1 MRKHLIGTILVLAAL
16 AACNKEVE
24 TPAPVVNNGQ
34 EEVTPGKVTLTFTAT
49 ISEETRT
56 AYPDDKTGK
65 WVVGDKITV
74 CVSNNDSNNPKY
86 KTAVFEAT
94 TETATGMEFTG
105 QVQTGYTTIV
115 SGIYPANDVY
125 KGESMSTYFGNDGS
139 VIGVNLPDTYDL
151 DTANDTGRYIPM
163 VGEMVHDNDND
174 TDTFTFHHICG
185 ALKIEV
191 VDIFNALTF
200 TTAETITGT
209 FVLNSGRIKIPAE
222 GSGSTVTFNYDR
234 LATNIAGDERGNRT
248 FYIPVPDGTLTAGAT
263 MALKNANKTSTFFD
277 KTTTAAIEFN
287 SNKIKRL
294 PAIGFNTPEGWAID
308 IIDGNVGQKITI
320 NYTFPAGTYYA
331 RFLVKK
337 STFINTYEGSVAK
350 LIEKKLPELSTFSN
364 NTYNGSNIETYF
376 AEKDYISFMFGV
388 IPSDPSNPTN
398 VTGRKIS
405 FEYCKLEYSFEEPTL
420 EYKNWIGKWNVTEDA
435 TDPKTDTWTI
445 STKKANSTYIIKGIA
460 GKTAIAAEGVY
471 SADDASLALFSQYE
485 IGTHKNGSTTYTVS
499 MLKRNSSGNVLT
511 DETGNAI
518 GLRILK
524 MHFINS
530 EVSFSNGENSN
541 YGFFFEGNNGWSTF
555 ASLKRN
561 KIATM
566 TKQ

>member
-1 MRKHLIGTILVLAAL
+1 MEIRIMRKHLIGTILVLAAL
-16 AACNKEVE
+16 AACNKEVD

-34 EEVTPGKVTLTFTAT
+34 EEATPGKVTLTFTAT

-74 CVSNNDSNNPKY
+74 CVSNNDSDNPEY

-115 SGIYPANDVY
+115 SGVYPANDVY
-125 KGESMSTYFGNDGS
+125 STSQDDYFNSNGT
-139 VIGVNLPDTYDL
+139 VKAVYLPDTYDL
-151 DTANDTGRYIPM
+151 GTANDGGIALPM
-163 VGEMVHDNDND
+163 VGQMVEKDG
-174 TDTFTFHHICG
+174 TLTFSFHHICG

-200 TTAETITGT
+200 TTAGETITGDFELDEET
-209 FVLNSGRIKIPAE
+209 GRIKMPE
-222 GSGSTVTFNYDR
+222 NGTSSTVTFNYDR
-234 LATNIAGDERGNRT
+234 LPREEGYVGERKNRT

-277 KTTTAAIEFN
+277 KTTTADIEFT

-445 STKKANSTYIIKGIA
+445 STKKPTPH
-460 GKTAIAAEGVY
+460 T
-471 SADDASLALFSQYE
+471 L
-485 IGTHKNGSTTYTVS
+485 
-499 MLKRNSSGNVLT
+499 LKELP
-511 DETGNAI
+511 EK
-518 GLRILK
+518 L
-524 MHFINS
+524 
-530 EVSFSNGENSN
+530 
-541 YGFFFEGNNGWSTF
+541 
-555 ASLKRN
+555 
-561 KIATM
+561 
-566 TKQ
+566 Q

>member
-1 MRKHLIGTILVLAAL
+1 MEKLIMRKHLIGTILVLAAL
-16 AACNKEVE
+16 TACNKEVE
-24 TPAPVVNNGQ
+24 TPATVVDNGQ
-34 EEVTPGKVTLTFTAT
+34 EEVTPGKVTLTFKAT
-49 ISEETRT
+49 INEGTRT
-56 AYPDDKTGK
+56 SYDADLNGS
-65 WVVGDKITV
+65 WVDGDEITV
-74 CVSNNDSNNPKY
+74 CVTDDKGH
-86 KTAVFEAT
+86 F
-94 TETATGMEFTG
+94 ETAKFTTTDG
-105 QVQTGYTTIV
+105 ETFSGTVTEGYTTIV
-115 SGIYPANDVY
+115 SGVYPADNRHVFTAGAVTSVY
-125 KGESMSTYFGNDGS
+125 
-139 VIGVNLPDTYDL
+139 LPDTYEL
-151 DTANDTGRYIPM
+151 GTANDGGIALPM
-163 VGEMVHDNDND
+163 VGEMVVPEGSE
-174 TDTFTFHHICG
+174 TPTLTFHHICG

-191 VDIFNALTF
+191 IDIFNALTF
-200 TTAETITGT
+200 TTAGEKIAGL
-209 FVLNSGRIKIPAE
+209 FSLNSDGHIALNTAAE
-222 GSGSTVTFNYDR
+222 TATDNVTFNYDR
-234 LATNIAGDERGNRT
+234 LSTNPVDDERGNRT

-499 MLKRNSSGNVLT
+499 LLKRNSSGNVLT